1 LSGGKGSIWGTMIGA
16 LIISVLTNGLQV
28 LQVQQEWQ
36 YVVVGVVIVIAV
48 YTDNIRRRRAGES

>member
-1 LSGGKGSIWGTMIGA
+1 MIGA